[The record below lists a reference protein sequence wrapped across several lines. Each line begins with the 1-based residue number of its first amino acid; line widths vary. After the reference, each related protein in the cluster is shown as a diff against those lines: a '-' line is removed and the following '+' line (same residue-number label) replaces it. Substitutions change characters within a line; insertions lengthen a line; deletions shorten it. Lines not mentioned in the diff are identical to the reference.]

1 MTITDVPQSGLAWH
15 TDENALRQKFEDFGK
30 VEEAVS
36 YIFLIIY
43 NQHARILTHFMM

>member
-1 MTITDVPQSGLAWH
+1 MTIADIPQSGLAWH

-36 YIFLIIY
+36 NKFFLIY
-43 NQHARILTHFMM
+43 DQHATLLAHITT

>member
-1 MTITDVPQSGLAWH
+1 MHLIVTITDIPQSGLAWH

-36 YIFLIIY
+36 
-43 NQHARILTHFMM
+43 HHFFPITCD